1 MGLPACSR
9 PRPLHARPTLP
20 GTALWDPGPHKGE
33 KPTRAQEEEVGP
45 FGVEIWPGVFLGVWD
60 LVNQLAGGQLSLGWH
75 LGPLLVIR
83 QPLATSGR

>member
-1 MGLPACSR
+1 MLGPPCLAQPC
-9 PRPLHARPTLP
+9 
-20 GTALWDPGPHKGE
+20 GTQAHTKE
-33 KPTRAQEEEVGP
+33 RPTRAQEEEGGP

-83 QPLATSGR
+83 QPLATSDH